1 MASSLPPISSVGAPP
16 TGDAAAHTAMSEAPS
31 RLDPMPNPYAD
42 RLAAIPVDRREV
54 EVLGGTTAY
63 WVYGDD
69 DADTTIV
76 AVHGFRGEHHGL
88 DPVVAH
94 LPGIRVVSPDLPGF
108 GETAPLPRRAHD
120 LDTYARWL
128 RAFAEAVAPDAV
140 VLGHSFGSIVASAAV
155 VGGLSTPKLILV
167 NPIGAPALEGP
178 RGVLTRLAVFY
189 YLAGARLPRALGEGL
204 LRNGLIVRVMS
215 NAMAKTR
222 DPALRRFVH
231 EQHDEYFSRFADRDV
246 LHEAFVTSVSH
257 DVREFAPRIAQ
268 PTLLIAAEQD
278 DITPIE
284 AERHLATLFPD
295 AQLVEIPAV
304 GHLIH
309 YETPQA
315 AADAIRE
322 FLG

>member
-1 MASSLPPISSVGAPP
+1 
-16 TGDAAAHTAMSEAPS
+16 
-31 RLDPMPNPYAD
+31 MPNPYAE
-42 RLAAIPVDRREV
+42 RLAEIAVARREID
-54 EVLGGTTAY
+54 VLGGTTAY

-69 DADTTIV
+69 DAATTIV

-88 DPVVAH
+88 DPVVAY

-108 GETAPLPRRAHD
+108 GETAPLPGRRHD
-120 LDTYARWL
+120 LDTYAAWL
-128 RAFAEAVAPDAV
+128 RDFVDAVAPGAV
-140 VLGHSFGSIVASAAV
+140 VLGHSFGSIVSSAAV
-155 VGGLSTPKLILV
+155 SAGLETPRLILV

-189 YLAGARLPRALGEGL
+189 YLAGARLPRAIGEAL

-222 DPALRRFVH
+222 DPDLRRFVH

-257 DVREFAPRIAQ
+257 DVREFAPHIAQ
-268 PTLLIAAEQD
+268 PTLLIAAEKD

-295 AQLVEIPAV
+295 AALVEIPDV

-309 YETPQA
+309 YETPEA
-315 AADAIRE
+315 AASAIRE
-322 FLG
+322 FLDAG